1 MRTIQNLTTSATIV
15 ALTLAGC
22 SGEGITGTRDTAV
35 GTLRVLASKNV
46 ARPWKGKCKVDAS
59 FTSPTTLSITGTC
72 QLAHLGRTTVSAIQ
86 TIEPGPTGIA
96 YTNTATYTAANGDQ
110 LNTTNVGFATPTA
123 SGLSL
128 LGTET
133 AVGGTG
139 RFENA
144 SGTAALTGAVAFT
157 SATTTTGSYSLDGT
171 LNY

>member
-1 MRTIQNLTTSATIV
+1 MSRKLKQLLPSAYSLVLAAAALV
-15 ALTLAGC
+15 ALAC
-22 SGEGITGTRDTAV
+22 NNDEVTG
-35 GTLRVLASKNV
+35 V
-46 ARPWKGKCKVDAS
+46 ARPWKGKCDVDAS

-72 QLAHLGRTTVSAIQ
+72 QLAPAHLGSTTVSAIQ